1 MIGIGTS
8 IQLHLNDDLSMEL
21 DVGDIYEKVTFVKT
35 AQGAFEELVVLQNKH
50 SDHPYIYF

>member
-8 IQLHLNDDLSMEL
+8 IQLCVCVSMEL